1 MTRMKK
7 KQIAAFPKK
16 QILQLALK
24 DAEKLH
30 NLLMLN
36 GFVMHWNLFNYY
48 QPVCFAFIYLTIFNI
63 TVQCN
68 TEMHKNWIF
77 VIFLCQLA
85 FSCILFRSTVLSSWF
100 PSQQHVHVKLV
111 NKLPHTH
118 THTTLPGPPGWASA
132 RREFLDFMVQGKI
145 NRGRHTDHLAG
156 HHSIWT
162 NQCPPPPTPHFFTG
176 RMPFLSPNQQRR
188 STEGKL
194 VNKLIT
200 NIITSG
206 TSHRRH
212 KMYIGHTCLSVERT
226 WM

>member
-1 MTRMKK
+1 VILYKAQDVKSKVYCSEYMEICSNYVCVTSVLAYWVPRLQLHYSNVFTKNQIFKMTRMKK

-118 THTTLPGPPGWASA
+118 THTPHYRDHQGEPVPEENFWTLWC
-132 RREFLDFMVQGKI
+132 K
-145 NRGRHTDHLAG
+145 GR
-156 HHSIWT
+156 
-162 NQCPPPPTPHFFTG
+162 
-176 RMPFLSPNQQRR
+176 
-188 STEGKL
+188 
-194 VNKLIT
+194 
-200 NIITSG
+200 
-206 TSHRRH
+206 
-212 KMYIGHTCLSVERT
+212 
-226 WM
+226 